1 MNARFPSGIQLANA
15 DEIDDI
21 FEIEQRCFPGKIAY
35 SKRQLEYLILNANS
49 DCLVEKQD
57 GIIRAFL
64 IVTYRRRSLTCNI
77 ETIDVDPAFK
87 NKGIGL
93 KLLEAAEIDMK
104 RRGMRWSRLEV
115 SEGNEAALVLY
126 RKAGYKF
133 KERIEGYYKFEHN
146 GSCNA
151 IRMIK
156 CIYSNRKAL
165 GR

>member
-1 MNARFPSGIQLANA
+1 MKTRFPSGIQLANA
-15 DEIDDI
+15 SEIDAI
-21 FEIEQRCFPGKIAY
+21 FEIEQKCFPEKVAY

-64 IVTYRRRSLTCNI
+64 IVTYRQGSLTCNI

-93 KLLEAAEIDMK
+93 KLMEAAEIEAK
-104 RRGMRWSRLEV
+104 RRGMRWSQLEV
-115 SEGNEAALVLY
+115 SEGNDVALKLY
-126 RKAGYKF
+126 KKAGYTL

-146 GSCNA
+146 GTRNA

-156 CIYSNRKAL
+156 AL
-165 GR
+165 